1 MATSNTLTGLIPT
14 LYTALDVVSR
24 EMVGFIPAVTRDA
37 QADRAAIGQKVS
49 SPIAAAGELEDTTPG
64 TNPADSGGTTP
75 TTVDVEITKSKSAP
89 ILWSGEEQLSVS
101 QFGVYNTI
109 IANQFMDGMRKLVN
123 AVEVDLALE
132 AVNHAS
138 RAYGTA
144 GTTPL
149 GTAGDLSDFAGIAK
163 ILDDNGCPTTDRQ
176 MVFNSSAMANLR
188 GKQSVLFKVN
198 ESGRDDMLRNGMTDR
213 VQNFAIRQSAG
224 FAAHTPGTGASYQT
238 NLAAGYAIG
247 ATSIALDT
255 GSGTVLAGDVVTFT
269 GDTNKYV
276 VGTAL
281 TGGSIVLNDPGLEKA
296 LADNIAMA
304 VGSAY
309 TPNVGFNRTAL
320 VLAARAPAV
329 PDGGDAADD
338 AMIITDPVSGLSFE
352 VRVYRQYRRVKYE
365 ICLAWGVK
373 AVKSEHIALLLG

>member
-1 MATSNTLTGLIPT
+1 MATSNTLTGLIPS

-37 QADRAAIGQKVS
+37 QTDRAAIGQKVS
-49 SPIAAAGELEDTTPG
+49 SPIAAAGELEDTTPS
-64 TNPADSGGTTP
+64 TNPADSGGTTVGH
-75 TTVDVEITKSKSAP
+75 VDVEITKSKCAP

-132 AVNHAS
+132 AANNAS

-163 ILDDNGCPTTDRQ
+163 ILDDNGCPSTDRQ
-176 MVFNSSAMANLR
+176 MVFNSAAIANLR

-198 ESGRDDMLRNGMTDR
+198 EAGSNDMLRNGMTDR

-224 FAAHTPGTGASYQT
+224 FVTHTAGTGASCQS
-238 NLAAGYAIG
+238 NNASGYTAG

-281 TGGSIVLNDPGLEKA
+281 SGGVIVLNASGLEKA
-296 LADNIAMA
+296 LADNVAMA
-304 VGSAY
+304 VGAAY
-309 TPNVGFNRTAL
+309 TPNVAFNRTAL
-320 VLAARAPAV
+320 VLASRAPAV
-329 PDGGDAADD
+329 PEGGDAADD
-338 AMIITDPVSGLSFE
+338 AMIITDPVSNLSFE

-365 ICLAWGVK
+365 LCLAWGVK